1 MWAYSAKIAKISIFW
16 SKFVQK
22 GYSPLTDFYKIWCNG
37 GSPRSAPSHQISPF
51 WLKQCGPTA
60 AKIAKNRNFLYKFA
74 PMENFWKSTEK
85 VEYRCTTT
93 NLPACKDTIIVLI
106 VILLHSVSV
115 IINFVI
121 PKRDKQT
128 KNITFSPTAGAR
140 PTIPTI
146 LAMVIEEDRTIFAP
160 PNFF

>member
-1 MWAYSAKIAKISIFW
+1 
-16 SKFVQK
+16 
-22 GYSPLTDFYKIWCNG
+22 
-37 GSPRSAPSHQISPF
+37 
-51 WLKQCGPTA
+51 
-60 AKIAKNRNFLYKFA
+60 
-74 PMENFWKSTEK
+74 MENFWKSTEK